1 MKTIVL
7 LFFLFVTVQTI
18 YGQYYYND
26 ILTTQQTN
34 NQYLLLK
41 KNHVQQVSAKSYEAD
56 GELTSDF
63 QLEQNILNNAS
74 EITTTS
80 SFPST
85 GKSESQSSY
94 ANDKLSKTITNSDKV
109 QSTVLYSYD
118 NNLLKSITTQTIDTF
133 MNSSS
138 QEVHQ
143 WFYENDKPTK
153 MLLIKNNN
161 DTTTV
166 EFKIDEHGDVGEER
180 WRKKGR
186 IVENYFYYYND
197 QHKLTDIVS
206 YNAKAQR
213 LLPDF
218 LFEYDNNGTL
228 IKFTQIPQGS
238 ADYLVWQ
245 YVYLQNGLK
254 QKELC
259 FNKQKQPVGS
269 IEYHYQ

>member
-186 IVENYFYYYND
+186 IVENFFYYYND

>member
-1 MKTIVL
+1 MKTIIL

-143 WFYENDKPTK
+143 WYYENDKPTK

-186 IVENYFYYYND
+186 IVENFFYYYND

>member
-1 MKTIVL
+1 
-7 LFFLFVTVQTI
+7 
-18 YGQYYYND
+18 
-26 ILTTQQTN
+26 
-34 NQYLLLK
+34 
-41 KNHVQQVSAKSYEAD
+41 
-56 GELTSDF
+56 
-63 QLEQNILNNAS
+63 
-74 EITTTS
+74 
-80 SFPST
+80 
-85 GKSESQSSY
+85 
-94 ANDKLSKTITNSDKV
+94 
-109 QSTVLYSYD
+109 
-118 NNLLKSITTQTIDTF
+118 

-138 QEVHQ
+138 QEMHQ

>member
-74 EITTTS
+74 KITTTS

-186 IVENYFYYYND
+186 IVENFFYYYND

-218 LFEYDNNGTL
+218 LFEYDTNGAL
-228 IKFTQIPQGS
+228 IKFTQIPQSS

-245 YVYLQNGLK
+245 YVYLPSGLK

>member
-1 MKTIVL
+1 MKSAALLVL
-7 LFFLFVTVQTI
+7 LLIVAHCV
-18 YGQYYYND
+18 YAQYYYND
-26 ILTTQQTN
+26 IITTQQTN
-34 NQYLLLK
+34 DQYLLLK
-41 KNHVQQVSAKSYEAD
+41 KNHIQQVSAKSYEAG
-56 GELTSDF
+56 GELTADF

-74 EITTTS
+74 EITTIS

-85 GKSESQSSY
+85 GKSESQSFY
-94 ANDKLSKTITNSDKV
+94 TNDKLTKTITNSDNV

-118 NNLLKSITTQTIDTF
+118 GDLLKSITTQTIDTF

-143 WFYENDKPTK
+143 WFYENNKPAK

-161 DTTTV
+161 DTTTI
-166 EFKIDEHGDVGEER
+166 ELTTDEHGDVAEER

-197 QHKLTDIVS
+197 QHKLTDIVR

-228 IKFTQIPQGS
+228 VKFTQIPQGS

-245 YVYLQNGLK
+245 YEYLPNGLK

-269 IEYHYQ
+269 IEYSYR

>member
-133 MNSSS
+133 VNSSS

-186 IVENYFYYYND
+186 IVENFFYYYND

>member
-1 MKTIVL
+1 MKSVVL
-7 LFFLFVTVQTI
+7 LVFLLTATHTI

-26 ILTTQQTN
+26 IITTQQTN

-41 KNHVQQVSAKSYEAD
+41 KNNVQQVSAKSYEAD
-56 GELTSDF
+56 GELTADF

-80 SFPST
+80 SYPST
-85 GKSESQSSY
+85 GKSESQSFY
-94 ANDKLSKTITNSDKV
+94 ENDKLSKTITNSDNV
-109 QSTVLYSYD
+109 QSTVLYSYED
-118 NNLLKSITTQTIDTF
+118 DLLKSITTQTTDTF

-138 QEVHQ
+138 QEVHE
-143 WFYENDKPTK
+143 WFYENSKPTK

-161 DTTTV
+161 DTTTI
-166 EFKIDEHGDVGEER
+166 ELTMDEHGDVAEER
-180 WRKKGR
+180 WRKKGHL
-186 IVENYFYYYND
+186 VENYFYYYND
-197 QHKLTDIVS
+197 QHKLTDIVR

-213 LLPDF
+213 LLPDY
-218 LFEYDNNGTL
+218 LFEYDSNGTL
-228 IKFTQIPQGS
+228 KKLTQIPQGS

-245 YVYLQNGLK
+245 YEYLPNGLK

-269 IEYHYQ
+269 IEYTYK

>member
-1 MKTIVL
+1 MKAIVL
-7 LFFLFVTVQTI
+7 LFSLFIMVQAT

-26 ILTTQQTN
+26 IITTQQTN
-34 NQYLLLK
+34 DQYLLLK
-41 KNHVQQVSAKSYEAD
+41 KNHVQQVSAKSYEAN
-56 GELTSDF
+56 GELTADF

-85 GKSESQSSY
+85 GKSESESFY
-94 ANDKLSKTITNSDKV
+94 TNDKLSKTITNSNNV

-118 NNLLKSITTQTIDTF
+118 GDLLKSITTQTIDTF

-143 WFYENDKPTK
+143 WFYENGKPTK

-166 EFKIDEHGDVGEER
+166 EFKIDDNGDVAEER
-180 WRKKGR
+180 WRKKDR

-197 QHKLTDIVS
+197 QHKLTDIVR

-218 LFEYDNNGTL
+218 LFEYDNDGTL
-228 IKFTQIPQGS
+228 IQFTQIPQGS

-245 YVYLQNGLK
+245 YVYLPNGLK

-269 IEYHYQ
+269 IEYSYK

>member
-7 LFFLFVTVQTI
+7 LFLLFVTVQTI

-186 IVENYFYYYND
+186 IVENFFYYYND

>member
-26 ILTTQQTN
+26 IVTTQQTN

-74 EITTTS
+74 KITTTS

-186 IVENYFYYYND
+186 IVENFFYYYND